1 MVRVSRGLS
10 VLLISIGGSEGLSVD
25 KSMRQPTFFMAFD
38 YDYTGNIA
46 LLDLPKV
53 AFFASREVSP
63 EQRRSALRWA
73 EQTIRTGDTVISGFH
88 SPLEAEILE
97 RLLAARH
104 PVIWAHARTLHRHYP
119 PHVEQALAE
128 GRILIFA
135 ARNIPRAGLRA
146 AQARNCIVASMAARS
161 LFVINASA
169 GRHSSLAVIYDMER
183 MSGRATLLQ

>member
-1 MVRVSRGLS
+1 
-10 VLLISIGGSEGLSVD
+10 
-25 KSMRQPTFFMAFD
+25 MRQPTFFMAFD

-73 EQTIRTGDTVISGFH
+73 EQTIRTGDAVISGFH

-104 PVIWAHARTLHRHYP
+104 PVIWAHARTLHLHYP

>member
-25 KSMRQPTFFMAFD
+25 KSMRQPTFFMAVE

-46 LLDLPKV
+46 LLDRPKV

-73 EQTIRTGDTVISGFH
+73 EQTIRTGDAVISGFH

-119 PHVEQALAE
+119 PHVEQAMAE

>member
-1 MVRVSRGLS
+1 
-10 VLLISIGGSEGLSVD
+10 
-25 KSMRQPTFFMAFD
+25 MAFD

-73 EQTIRTGDTVISGFH
+73 EQTIRTGDAVISGFH

-97 RLLAARH
+97 RLL
-104 PVIWAHARTLHRHYP
+104 
-119 PHVEQALAE
+119 
-128 GRILIFA
+128 A

>member
-10 VLLISIGGSEGLSVD
+10 VLLVSMWGSEGLSVD

-73 EQTIRTGDTVISGFH
+73 EQTIRTGDAVISGFH

-104 PVIWAHARTLHRHYP
+104 PVIWAHARTLRRRYP

>member
-1 MVRVSRGLS
+1 
-10 VLLISIGGSEGLSVD
+10 
-25 KSMRQPTFFMAFD
+25 MAFD

-73 EQTIRTGDTVISGFH
+73 EQTIRTGDAVISGFH

-104 PVIWAHARTLHRHYP
+104 PVIWAHARTLRRRYQ
-119 PHVEQALAE
+119 PHV
-128 GRILIFA
+128 
-135 ARNIPRAGLRA
+135 
-146 AQARNCIVASMAARS
+146 
-161 LFVINASA
+161 
-169 GRHSSLAVIYDMER
+169 
-183 MSGRATLLQ
+183 

>member
-1 MVRVSRGLS
+1 
-10 VLLISIGGSEGLSVD
+10 
-25 KSMRQPTFFMAFD
+25 MAFD
-38 YDYTGNIA
+38 YDYTGNTA

-73 EQTIRTGDTVISGFH
+73 EQTIRTGDAVISGFH

-104 PVIWAHARTLHRHYP
+104 PVIWAHARTLHRRYP

-169 GRHSSLAVIYDMER
+169 GHHSSLAVIYDMER

>member
-1 MVRVSRGLS
+1 
-10 VLLISIGGSEGLSVD
+10 
-25 KSMRQPTFFMAFD
+25 MAFD

-73 EQTIRTGDTVISGFH
+73 EQTIRTGDAVISGFH

-104 PVIWAHARTLHRHYP
+104 PVIWAHAHTLHRHYP

-169 GRHSSLAVIYDMER
+169 GRHRLPRRHIRHGTHVGTGNTAAIGPPHLSKNISVTAAISLKTTIR
-183 MSGRATLLQ
+183 MN

>member
-1 MVRVSRGLS
+1 
-10 VLLISIGGSEGLSVD
+10 
-25 KSMRQPTFFMAFD
+25 MAFD

-63 EQRRSALRWA
+63 EQRCSALRWA
-73 EQTIRTGDTVISGFH
+73 EQTIRTGDAVISGFH

-104 PVIWAHARTLHRHYP
+104 PVIWAHARTLRRRYP

>member
-1 MVRVSRGLS
+1 
-10 VLLISIGGSEGLSVD
+10 
-25 KSMRQPTFFMAFD
+25 MAFD
-38 YDYTGNIA
+38 YDYTGNTA

-73 EQTIRTGDTVISGFH
+73 EQTISTGDAVISGFH
-88 SPLEAEILE
+88 SPLETEILE

-104 PVIWAHARTLHRHYP
+104 PVIWAHARTLRRRYP
-119 PHVEQALAE
+119 PHVAQALDE

-161 LFVINASA
+161 LFVINASD

-183 MSGRATLLQ
+183 LSGRAALLQ

>member
-1 MVRVSRGLS
+1 
-10 VLLISIGGSEGLSVD
+10 
-25 KSMRQPTFFMAFD
+25 MRQPTFFMAFD

-73 EQTIRTGDTVISGFH
+73 EQTIRTGDAVISGFH

-128 GRILIFA
+128 GASLSS
-135 ARNIPRAGLRA
+135 PRATSLVRVSVPRRRATASSPRWPRGASSSSTHRLAATAPSPSYTTWNACRDGQHCCNRPAAFIKNISARA
-146 AQARNCIVASMAARS
+146 AI
-161 LFVINASA
+161 
-169 GRHSSLAVIYDMER
+169 
-183 MSGRATLLQ
+183 

>member
-1 MVRVSRGLS
+1 
-10 VLLISIGGSEGLSVD
+10 
-25 KSMRQPTFFMAFD
+25 MAFD

-73 EQTIRTGDTVISGFH
+73 EQTIRTDDAVISGFH